1 MSHGYWSVLATRWLQ
16 IILVDRAS
24 VGKRRAEAKYFVKVD
39 LHWFLNSIDL
49 LSWTHWRENG
59 NHIPEKFFAWNCTHR
74 LASKFT
80 IGSDKPARQN
90 QRIAF
95 TCLPDMIRLIN
106 FLIPRQAK
114 SKPLCG
120 LSELQPIYTTVSTR
134 FTDQYNISDQTKHH
148 RGAGSRN
155 LAVMVNAAM
164 SWCMPPKYLAS
175 IHWRYDSS
183 FQTMHCAFSDSQMP
197 KQLSC
202 LLGALNRHPNGL
214 CLSQVLQHDLSN
226 QELHDGSTPSRC
238 YHGLRYRGR
247 TPGSA
252 HNKAW
257 SQESDGLSGTYPDGP
272 HLYAS
277 CSGSSL

>member
-1 MSHGYWSVLATRWLQ
+1 M
-16 IILVDRAS
+16 
-24 VGKRRAEAKYFVKVD
+24 
-39 LHWFLNSIDL
+39 
-49 LSWTHWRENG
+49 
-59 NHIPEKFFAWNCTHR
+59 
-74 LASKFT
+74 
-80 IGSDKPARQN
+80 
-90 QRIAF
+90 RI
-95 TCLPDMIRLIN
+95 
-106 FLIPRQAK
+106 
-114 SKPLCG
+114 
-120 LSELQPIYTTVSTR
+120 ELQPIYTTVSTR

-164 SWCMPPKYLAS
+164 SWCMPPKYLAG

-214 CLSQVLQHDLSN
+214 CLSQLLQHDLSN

>member
-1 MSHGYWSVLATRWLQ
+1 MW
-16 IILVDRAS
+16 I
-24 VGKRRAEAKYFVKVD
+24 
-39 LHWFLNSIDL
+39 
-49 LSWTHWRENG
+49 
-59 NHIPEKFFAWNCTHR
+59 
-74 LASKFT
+74 
-80 IGSDKPARQN
+80 
-90 QRIAF
+90 
-95 TCLPDMIRLIN
+95 
-106 FLIPRQAK
+106 
-114 SKPLCG
+114 
-120 LSELQPIYTTVSTR
+120 ELQPIYTTVSTR

-252 HNKAW
+252 HK
-257 SQESDGLSGTYPDGP
+257 QQ
-272 HLYAS
+272 
-277 CSGSSL
+277 SLVAGKRWPFWNLPGRPSPLRELLR